1 MLKEIFNEVEYKG
14 KTYKIVFNLNVMEA
28 IQDEYGTLDNW
39 GSLTDGKSH
48 DGETDIKALIFG
60 LREMLNEAIEIDN
73 EDNGTNNPL
82 LTRKQV
88 GRMLTDIG
96 VNKLT
101 QDMNDLVINSTK
113 NDNESKNE

>member
-1 MLKEIFNEVEYKG
+1 MKEISSKVEYKG
-14 KTYKIVFNLNVMEA
+14 RQYRIVFNLNVMEA

-39 GSLTDGKSH
+39 GALTDGKAH
-48 DGETDIKALIFG
+48 EGETDIKALIFG

-73 EDNGTNNPL
+73 EDNGTNDPL

-96 VNKLT
+96 VGKLTEDMNKLVV
-101 QDMNDLVINSTK
+101 DSTK

>member
-1 MLKEIFNEVEYKG
+1 MKNISSTVEYKG
-14 KTYKIVFNLNVMEA
+14 REYKIVFNLNVMEA

-39 GSLTDGKSH
+39 GALTDGKAH
-48 DGETDIKALIFG
+48 EGETDIKALIFG

-73 EDNGTNNPL
+73 EDNGTNDPL

-96 VNKLT
+96 IGKLT
-101 QDMNDLVINSTK
+101 QDMNKLVVDSTK

>member
-1 MLKEIFNEVEYKG
+1 MKEISSKVEYKG
-14 KTYKIVFNLNVMEA
+14 RQYRIVFNLNVMEA

-39 GSLTDGKSH
+39 GALTDGKAH
-48 DGETDIKALIFG
+48 EGETDIKALIFG

-73 EDNGTNNPL
+73 EDNGTNDPL

-96 VNKLT
+96 VGKLTENMNKLVV
-101 QDMNDLVINSTK
+101 DSTK

>member
-1 MLKEIFNEVEYKG
+1 MKEISSKVEYKG
-14 KTYKIVFNLNVMEA
+14 KKYRIVFNLNVMEA

-39 GSLTDGKSH
+39 GALTDGKAH
-48 DGETDIKALIFG
+48 EGETDIKALIFG

-73 EDNGTNNPL
+73 EDNGTNDPL

-96 VNKLT
+96 VGKLTEDMNKLVV
-101 QDMNDLVINSTK
+101 DSTK

>member
-1 MLKEIFNEVEYKG
+1 MKEISSKVEYKG
-14 KTYKIVFNLNVMEA
+14 RQYRIVFNLNVMEA

-39 GSLTDGKSH
+39 GALTDGKAH
-48 DGETDIKALIFG
+48 EGETDIKALIFG

-73 EDNGTNNPL
+73 EDNGTNDPL

-96 VNKLT
+96 VGKLTEDMNKLVV
-101 QDMNDLVINSTK
+101 DSTK
-113 NDNESKNE
+113 NDNEQKNE

>member
-1 MLKEIFNEVEYKG
+1 MKEISSKVEYKG
-14 KTYKIVFNLNVMEA
+14 REYRIVFNLNVMEA

-39 GSLTDGKSH
+39 GALTDGKAH
-48 DGETDIKALIFG
+48 EGETDIKALIFG

-73 EDNGTNNPL
+73 EDNGTNDPL

-96 VNKLT
+96 VGKLTENMNKLVV
-101 QDMNDLVINSTK
+101 DSTK

>member
-1 MLKEIFNEVEYKG
+1 
-14 KTYKIVFNLNVMEA
+14 MEA

-39 GSLTDGKSH
+39 GALTDGKAH
-48 DGETDIKALIFG
+48 EGETDIKALIFG

-73 EDNGTNNPL
+73 EDNGTNEPL

-96 VNKLT
+96 IGKLTNDMNKLVV
-101 QDMNDLVINSTK
+101 DSTK

>member
-1 MLKEIFNEVEYKG
+1 MKEISSKVEYKG
-14 KTYKIVFNLNVMEA
+14 RQYRIVFNLNVMEA

-39 GSLTDGKSH
+39 GALTDGKAH
-48 DGETDIKALIFG
+48 EGETDIKALIFG

-73 EDNGTNNPL
+73 EDNGTNDPL

-96 VNKLT
+96 VGKLTEDMNKLVV
-101 QDMNDLVINSTK
+101 DSTK
-113 NDNESKNE
+113 TDNEPKNE

>member
-1 MLKEIFNEVEYKG
+1 MKEISSKVEYKG
-14 KTYKIVFNLNVMEA
+14 REYRIVFNLNVMEA

-39 GSLTDGKSH
+39 GALTDGKAH
-48 DGETDIKALIFG
+48 EGETDIKALIFG

-73 EDNGTNNPL
+73 EDNGTNDPL

-96 VNKLT
+96 VGKLTEDMNKLVV
-101 QDMNDLVINSTK
+101 DSTK

>member
-1 MLKEIFNEVEYKG
+1 MKEISSKVEYKG
-14 KTYKIVFNLNVMEA
+14 RQYRIVFNLNVMEA

-39 GSLTDGKSH
+39 GALTDGKAH
-48 DGETDIKALIFG
+48 EGETDIKALIFG

-73 EDNGTNNPL
+73 EDNGTNDPL

-96 VNKLT
+96 VGKLTEDMNKLVV
-101 QDMNDLVINSTK
+101 DSTK
-113 NDNESKNE
+113 NDNEPKNE

>member
-1 MLKEIFNEVEYKG
+1 MKNISSTVEYKG
-14 KTYKIVFNLNVMEA
+14 REYKIVFNLNVMEA

-39 GSLTDGKSH
+39 GALTDGKAH
-48 DGETDIKALIFG
+48 EGETDSKALIFG

-73 EDNGTNNPL
+73 EDNGTNDPL

-96 VNKLT
+96 VGKLTEDMNKLVV
-101 QDMNDLVINSTK
+101 DSTK

>member
-1 MLKEIFNEVEYKG
+1 MKNISSTVEYKG
-14 KTYKIVFNLNVMEA
+14 REYRIVFNLNVMEA

-39 GSLTDGKSH
+39 GALTDGKAH
-48 DGETDIKALIFG
+48 EGETDIKALIFG

-73 EDNGTNNPL
+73 EDNGTNDPL

-96 VNKLT
+96 VGKLTENMNKLVV
-101 QDMNDLVINSTK
+101 DSTK

>member
-1 MLKEIFNEVEYKG
+1 MKEISSKLEYKG
-14 KTYKIVFNLNVMEA
+14 RQYRIVFNLNVMEA

-39 GSLTDGKSH
+39 GALTDGKAH
-48 DGETDIKALIFG
+48 EGETDIKALIFG

-73 EDNGTNNPL
+73 EDNGTNDPL

-96 VNKLT
+96 VGKLTEDMNKLVV
-101 QDMNDLVINSTK
+101 DSTK
-113 NDNESKNE
+113 NDNEPKNE

>member
-1 MLKEIFNEVEYKG
+1 MREISSKVEYKG
-14 KTYKIVFNLNVMEA
+14 REYRIVFNLNVMEA

-39 GSLTDGKSH
+39 GALTDGKAH
-48 DGETDIKALIFG
+48 EGETDIKALIFG

-73 EDNGTNNPL
+73 EDNGTNDPL

-96 VNKLT
+96 VGKLTEDMNKLVV
-101 QDMNDLVINSTK
+101 DSTK
-113 NDNESKNE
+113 NDNEPKNE

>member
-1 MLKEIFNEVEYKG
+1 MKEISSTVEYKG
-14 KTYKIVFNLNVMEA
+14 RQYRIVFNLNVMEA

-39 GSLTDGKSH
+39 GALTDGKAH
-48 DGETDIKALIFG
+48 EGETDIKALIFG

-73 EDNGTNNPL
+73 EDNGTNDPL

-96 VNKLT
+96 VGKLTENMNKLVV
-101 QDMNDLVINSTK
+101 DSTK